1 MENFSEDV
9 DDVDDVDDVED
20 VDSRIEKKVTERL
33 RRYDKENKIRV
44 KDARDFQI
52 MEEVFDRTSLFAL
65 NDLMNGK
72 NISYLNGVVNS
83 GKEARVYWGVKDD
96 GTSVA
101 VKIYLVVASEFKK
114 RLIYIEGDPRF
125 RNLTKNNRRLIELWT
140 RKEYRNLQT
149 AYNSGINV
157 PKPLAIKRNVL
168 IMEFIGED
176 GYHAELLVNVKRVVK
191 KDYTTIIS
199 DVKKLYRKAHIVHA
213 DLSEFNIFK
222 YRNKLIIFDFGSGV
236 HIAHPLAKK
245 FLERDLNNINNFFSR
260 KGIITQPTEKLVLE
274 VIG

>member
-9 DDVDDVDDVED
+9 DDVDNVDD

-176 GYHAELLVNVKRVVK
+176 GYHAELLVNVKRVVN

-274 VIG
+274 MIG

>member
-1 MENFSEDV
+1 MEKFSEDV
-9 DDVDDVDDVED
+9 DDPED
-20 VDSRIEKKVTERL
+20 VDERIEKKVTERL
-33 RRYDKENKIRV
+33 RRYDKEYRIRV
-44 KDARDFQI
+44 KDSRDLQV

-65 NDLMNGK
+65 NDLMNEK
-72 NISYLNGVVNS
+72 NLSYLNGVINS

-125 RNLTKNNRRLIELWT
+125 RNPTRNNRRLVELWT
-140 RKEYRNLQT
+140 RKEYRNLLT
-149 AYNSGINV
+149 AYNNGINV
-157 PKPLAIKRNVL
+157 PKPIAVKRNVI

-176 GYHAELLVNVKRVVK
+176 GYHAELLANVKSVVT
-191 KDYTTIIS
+191 KDYNTIIS
-199 DVKKLYRKAHIVHA
+199 DVKKLYRKAHIIHA

-236 HIAHPLAKK
+236 HITHPLAKN
-245 FLERDLNNINNFFSR
+245 FLERDLNNINHFFSR
-260 KGIITQPTEKLVLE
+260 RGINTQPSGKLVAELM
-274 VIG
+274 GK